1 MRVSEENFDP
11 EALAEFLRQLL
22 SQQEGLDPEQ
32 LAAAAGLAND
42 PAALQDM
49 MRQLQFALAQSQQDI
64 VGGVNW
70 KLAIEQ
76 ARKFARDG
84 GFSVTDQERQALG
97 SSVQISE
104 LWLDEATT
112 LPQLTTTPKL
122 ITRELWVADALPL
135 FQELSQPV
143 ASRMADALTENLEQN
158 MPEELSGMIA
168 GAGGMLRAA
177 GGTMFAMQLGQTLGR
192 LSREVLSGGDLG
204 LPFFSEQ
211 RAVFVPQNI
220 TEYSKELDLP
230 QDQLLIFLAVR
241 ELAHARLFKHSKW
254 LRDSVVAQIS
264 NYASG
269 ISIDTERMSE
279 LAEGLDLN
287 DQERLR
293 EALSNGELLAERTEE
308 QQRALESLETTLAL
322 IEGWVEAV
330 SDEACKRLP
339 QAGALGEL
347 QRRRRASS
355 SPAQAT
361 FATLVGLD
369 LRPRRIREAAAMWRQ
384 VTEAVGIQKR
394 DALWNHPDL
403 MPTAGDIDNPSA
415 LIVKLRDTNDDAM
428 DQALRDLLG

>member
-1 MRVSEENFDP
+1 MSEENFDP
-11 EALAEFLRQLL
+11 EALAEFLRELL

-70 KLAIEQ
+70 KLSIEQ

-220 TEYSKELDLP
+220 TEYAKELDLP